1 MKTRGMEERD
11 DDVRPKEGGRGFVS
25 LSLSLSLIFFGLSD
39 LRYLVRR
46 RLSIRQRIF
55 FFSNRPFEI
64 DDKMQRPPF
73 FF

>member
-1 MKTRGMEERD
+1 MMTSDQRRG
-11 DDVRPKEGGRGFVS
+11 EGLR

-55 FFSNRPFEI
+55 FSRTDHSKSTTKCNGR
-64 DDKMQRPPF
+64 PF
-73 FF
+73 FFS